1 MRAGQLLMSS
11 RQASSN
17 ASEGGVNRESSLD
30 DSGVVDDHDD
40 QDNTDNIQSSVAVPP
55 ASLQLASIEVPVLTR
70 LILYLLRIKTFKHT
84 QFYTTQS
91 QFYFFHS
98 QSQTQ
103 RELTPVTLALSP
115 REVRIIKCN
124 GNVAKLKKHDV
135 YALHPEYLSQIVLL
149 GKCTLLFSCLC

>member
-55 ASLQLASIEVPVLTR
+55 ASLQLATIEVDFRLSFTLFLMILTPKYF
-70 LILYLLRIKTFKHT
+70 LT
-84 QFYTTQS
+84 QFHTINVQLFLLQS
-91 QFYFFHS
+91 
-98 QSQTQ
+98 Q

-149 GKCTLLFSCLC
+149 GKYILYFCPMFT